1 MNFFGFLF
9 TPGEKS
15 SRVLWKAL
23 FGLVKLTY
31 FHRYLETI
39 VGVLVSEN
47 DDARTYMYVQSD
59 IDMDNN
65 DQVSERQD
73 RILEKRDKRDKR
85 D

>member
-1 MNFFGFLF
+1 M
-9 TPGEKS
+9 
-15 SRVLWKAL
+15 
-23 FGLVKLTY
+23 VKLTY

-65 DQVSERQD
+65 DQVSEKRD